1 MEEGVLPMT
10 NILSSVPDSLMDF
23 DYMDELLLDG
33 CWLEANGSSEFPHFD
48 CTTPVSPFDP
58 CFSWPAL
65 DFSNG
70 EPPSKVVQEER
81 KRSSFPENLSISQS
95 RGTRKSQ
102 PYVDSIPNP
111 GAASAVE
118 GSEQSKRWWIGP
130 RASLSVMERLI
141 QAVGFMKSL
150 SGNKDVLIQVWVPVT
165 RGGKRVLT
173 TNNQPFSLDLNC
185 PKLAHYR
192 EISVNFLFPAD
203 EHSKD
208 VAGLPGRVYR
218 NKAPEWT
225 PDVRFFSWEEYP
237 RLGHAQQFDVRGTL
251 AVPILEQGSC
261 ECLGVIEV
269 ILTKQKIQYRP
280 ELESVCKALEA
291 VDLRSPELS
300 NTQKVQA
307 SDLSYQAALPEILE
321 VLRSACETHGLPL
334 AQTWVPCVVQGNQG
348 CWSSDGNTKNCVAPV
363 ESACYIGDPRIKGF
377 HEACYEYHLLKGQ
390 GIVGTAFQTNE
401 PCFSPDVSVCSKA
414 DYPLSHHARMFGLKA
429 AVAIRLRST
438 CTGSADFVLEFF
450 LPTNCNSPDDHKRM
464 LTSLSTIIQNV
475 CQTLRVVTDKE
486 LKEETA
492 ILPRESTL
500 AESPETR
507 LGQPKGMAFVAK
519 TSASCDTGKTGEKR
533 RIKAEK
539 TITLEVLRQHFA
551 GSLKDAARNLGVC
564 PTTLKRIC
572 RQNGIQR
579 WPSRKIKKVG
589 HSLQKIQRVID
600 SVEGVRGCQQSL
612 QIGSFYSNFLDLASP
627 NASRT
632 SGEENLNPNPNA
644 KPSEAHP
651 ESSVLAPP
659 PAASLS
665 LSSSGSQSSGT
676 SQCCSSGAQQ
686 NSNPL
691 SAGGQENVSGKDE
704 AANNKML
711 KRSWSD
717 ANLHLW
723 SDGTTPLPRSHS
735 HVSFSW
741 PDRPGG
747 ALPAGDDSGQRA
759 RERDGPRIKV
769 TYGEDTIRFRM
780 QSNWRYHDLLHEISR
795 RFGVDNAGGYHLKY
809 LDDDAEW
816 VLLTCDADLEE
827 CVDVCYATRSQT
839 IRLAFLHDSQSQLSR
854 SLSIRGG
861 GSL

>member
-1 MEEGVLPMT
+1 MLVAMEEGVLPLS
-10 NILSSVPDSLMDF
+10 NILSSEADALDF
-23 DYMDELLLDG
+23 DYMDELLLEG
-33 CWLEANGSSEFPHFD
+33 CWLEANGSSEIPHFD
-48 CTTPVSPFDP
+48 CLTPISPFEP
-58 CFSWPAL
+58 SFSWPAL
-65 DFSNG
+65 DSNNG
-70 EPPSKVVQEER
+70 EPLEEER
-81 KRSSFPENLSISQS
+81 KRSSFPENLSIS
-95 RGTRKSQ
+95 
-102 PYVDSIPNP
+102 PLVDTS
-111 GAASAVE
+111 VE
-118 GSEQSKRWWIGP
+118 GKRWWIGP

-141 QAVGFMKSL
+141 HAVGFMKSL

-165 RGGKRVLT
+165 RGGRRVLT

-203 EHSKD
+203 EDSME
-208 VAGLPGRVYR
+208 VVGLPGRVYR

-237 RLGHAQQFDVRGTL
+237 RVAHAHQYDVRGTL
-251 AVPILEQGSC
+251 AVPILQQGSC
-261 ECLGVIEV
+261 DCLGVIEV

-300 NTQKVQA
+300 STQKA
-307 SDLSYQAALPEILE
+307 AKACDLSYQAALPEIIE

-334 AQTWVPCVVQGNQG
+334 AQTWVPCVVQGNRG
-348 CWSSDGNTKNCVAPV
+348 CWSSDENTKNCVAPV
-363 ESACYIGDPRIKGF
+363 ESACYIGDSRIKGF

-401 PCFSPDVSVCSKA
+401 PCFSPDVSACSKA

-438 CTGSADFVLEFF
+438 CTGPADFVLEFF
-450 LPTNCNSPDDHKRM
+450 LPTNCNSPDEHRKM
-464 LTSLSTIIQNV
+464 LTSVSTIIQNV
-475 CQTLRVVTDKE
+475 CTTLRVVTDKE
-486 LKEETA
+486 LKEEA
-492 ILPRESTL
+492 AFSKPL
-500 AESPETR
+500 AESSEIR
-507 LGQPKGMAFVAK
+507 LGQPDSDSKQGVAFVAN
-519 TSASCDTGKTGEKR
+519 TSASCHSSSLYMNKTGEKR

-600 SVEGVRGCQQSL
+600 SVQGASADL
-612 QIGSFYSNFLDLASP
+612 QIGSFYSNFPELASP

-632 SGEENLNPNPNA
+632 TQFSNSTLADDNLNL
-644 KPSEAHP
+644 KPSEAQP

-659 PAASLS
+659 PTASLS
-665 LSSSGSQSSGT
+665 PSSSCSQSSGS
-676 SQCCSSGAQQ
+676 SQCCSSGAQ
-686 NSNPL
+686 PL
-691 SAGGQENVSGKDE
+691 SVGGQDNASLKDE
-704 AANNKML
+704 AANKVL
-711 KRSWSD
+711 KRTRSD

-723 SDGTTPLPRSHS
+723 NDEAKPPPRSHS
-735 HVSFSW
+735 HVSLSW
-741 PDRPGG
+741 PDRQGC
-747 ALPAGDDSGQRA
+747 ALPAGDDNGQKS

-780 QSNWRYHDLLHEISR
+780 ESNWRYKDLLHEISR

-839 IRLAFLHDSQSQLSR
+839 IRLAFLHDSQSQIAR
-854 SLSIRGG
+854 SFSIRGT
-861 GSL
+861 SL